1 MCDETTEIENEA
13 CLDGLRLMRRELTI
27 GASAALAMLL
37 TGCKDP
43 SGVTPA
49 VESSAGHA
57 SKPASVPPVASTTAG
72 TAAPTSTAFQA
83 ALAGFPATTARMVD
97 VETPD
102 GRADGFFVT
111 PKKGKHPGVVMW
123 PDIAGLREAFMT
135 MAARLASEGYAVLA
149 VNQYYRSA
157 RFPIL
162 GNFAEWRTD
171 EGRAKITS
179 MKAAIPFDGIARD
192 GAAFVSWLDRQPEV
206 DTEKKIACAGYC
218 MTGSYTFRAAA
229 AVPERVG
236 VIASFHGTDLVTNES
251 TSPHL
256 LLFKTKKLC
265 ALVCIA
271 QNDDEREP
279 ATKKTLRRAA
289 ESARAAAEIEV
300 YPAQHGFCP
309 LDSPV
314 YDGPQAEKAWSRML
328 YRFERYL

>member
-1 MCDETTEIENEA
+1 
-13 CLDGLRLMRRELTI
+13 MR
-27 GASAALAMLL
+27 
-37 TGCKDP
+37 
-43 SGVTPA
+43 
-49 VESSAGHA
+49 
-57 SKPASVPPVASTTAG
+57 VA
-72 TAAPTSTAFQA
+72 TAAPTATAFEA
-83 ALAGFPATTARMVD
+83 ALAGFPSTTARMVN

-157 RFPIL
+157 RFPVF
-162 GNFAEWRTD
+162 GSFAEWRTD
-171 EGRAKITS
+171 EGKARITS
-179 MKAAIPFDGIARD
+179 MKAAIPLDGIARD

-206 DTEKKIACAGYC
+206 ETKKKIACTGYC
-218 MTGSYTFRAAA
+218 TTGSYTFRAAA

-236 VIASFHGTDLVTNES
+236 VIASFHGTDLVTSES

-314 YDGPQAEKAWSRML
+314 YDGPQAEKAWARML